1 MIKLFFICVIF
12 MANPFVDLNQK
23 SIPVKLGDETVQV
36 IIHSSSDVNDER
48 VFVHVHENEVAS
60 LAAGLDFIKTNG
72 GKLVTI
78 KHSQIG
84 VNRNITFHH
93 KGTTFQ
99 FDPNR
104 IYSNN
109 DEVIKRALKA
119 DNTNSIAYNEAFA
132 MVKNLAKIVWGQLQ
146 NEKYIV
152 SLHNNKN
159 ECATCKRKGW
169 FGFKFIEPSYSLNSY
184 VKTCDVDSE
193 SSNSAEAIY
202 INPKINN
209 SEFFIVTQQQDF
221 DYLSSKKANVV
232 LQNNDPVDDGSMS
245 VWAFKN
251 GVRYMNAE
259 AKHGKIEEQK
269 KMLSFIKDLK

>member
-1 MIKLFFICVIF
+1 MIKVFFIGLILMFTQFNDVE
-12 MANPFVDLNQK
+12 QK
-23 SIPVKLGDETVQV
+23 SILVKLGDEAVE
-36 IIHSSSDVNDER
+36 IIIYSSAYAKNDR

-60 LAAGLDFIKTNG
+60 LAAGLDFIKNHG

-78 KHSQIG
+78 KHSRTG
-84 VNRNITFHH
+84 VNRNVTFHH
-93 KGTTFQ
+93 KGKAYQ

-104 IYSNN
+104 IYSSN
-109 DEVIKRALKA
+109 DEVVKRALKVENKNLVEY
-119 DNTNSIAYNEAFA
+119 DEAFA
-132 MVKNLAKIVWGQLQ
+132 MVKNLAQIVWGQVK
-146 NEKYIV
+146 NEKYVV
-152 SLHNNKN
+152 SLHNNRN
-159 ECATCKRKGW
+159 ECATCERKGW
-169 FGFKFIEPSYSLNSY
+169 FGFTFTEPSYSLTSY
-184 VKTCDVDSE
+184 VKTCDVSSE

-221 DYLSSKKANVV
+221 DYLSNKKANVV
-232 LQNNDPVDDGSMS
+232 LQNNDPIDDGSMS

-269 KMLSFIKDLK
+269 LMLSFIKDLK